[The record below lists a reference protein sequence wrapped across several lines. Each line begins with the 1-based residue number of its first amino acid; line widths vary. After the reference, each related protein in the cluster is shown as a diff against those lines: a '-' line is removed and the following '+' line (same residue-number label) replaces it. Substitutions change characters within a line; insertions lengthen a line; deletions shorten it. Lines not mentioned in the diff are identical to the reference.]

1 MEIYKEPNLVAE
13 IGCNHKGEI
22 KIAKEIIGVVKY
34 FCNVKYVKFQKRNV
48 KELLTKEEY
57 NKPHPNPIHSYGDT
71 YGAHREYLE
80 FSLDQHKEIQS
91 YCKDLGLQ
99 YLCSVWDLTSAKEIT
114 SLNPEFI
121 KIPSAMNTH
130 FKMLEWICENY
141 KGKIQLSVGMT
152 TKKEL
157 DNIIN
162 FFIKR
167 KRNQD
172 LILFSCTSGYPVP
185 FKDLCLLEI
194 SKLKDKYGKIVYEI
208 GFSGHHLGIAA
219 DIAAYTLGA
228 TWIERHFTL
237 DRTWKGTDHAASL
250 EPDGLRRLARDLK
263 AAKESLTYKKD
274 DILEIEKYQRNKLK
288 FKEGK

>member
-1 MEIYKEPNLVAE
+1 MEINKEPNLVAE
-13 IGCNHKGEI
+13 IGCNHKGET
-22 KIAKEIIGVVKY
+22 KIAKEMIEIVKY
-34 FCNVKYVKFQKRNV
+34 FCKVRYVKFQKRNV

-80 FSLDQHKEIQS
+80 FSLGQHKEIQS
-91 YCKDLGLQ
+91 YCKDLRLE
-99 YLCSVWDLTSAKEIT
+99 YLCSVQDLTSAKEIT
-114 SLNPEFI
+114 SLNPDFI

-130 FKMLEWICENY
+130 FTMLEWICENY
-141 KGKIQLSVGMT
+141 KRKIQLSVGMT

-167 KRNQD
+167 KRNKD
-172 LILFSCTSGYPVP
+172 LILFICTSGYLVP
-185 FKDLCLLEI
+185 FKDLALLEI
-194 SKLKDKYGKIVYEI
+194 SKLKDKYGKIVQDI
-208 GFSGHHLGIAA
+208 GFSGHHLGIAV

-237 DRTWKGTDHAASL
+237 DRTWKGTDHTASL

-263 AAKESLTYKKD
+263 AAKESLTYKED
-274 DILEIEKYQRNKLK
+274 DILEIEKFQRNKLK